1 MYLDFIRPGVLSL
14 MAMVA
19 ADTAQAQ
26 SFVFGAGDTDTLTT
40 RLTDGEY
47 GSATSVIIMQS
58 GETVYEAY
66 FREADAETL
75 HDTRSVT
82 KTITGY
88 AVATAIDDGL
98 LTLSSA
104 ASGFF
109 PDYEPEIAADPRK
122 AQITVEDLLT
132 MSSVMECND
141 WTEFSAGNEER
152 MYLTEDW
159 SRFFWSLPIRGY
171 PSWATPPEE
180 ATYGRAF
187 SYRTAG
193 VQLLGEL
200 VSLAGEQPLT
210 ERIEQRIFEPL
221 GIDNWEWPRNGL
233 GDAHMGGGLR
243 LTSRALASLAELQR
257 ANGVWEGRRILPE
270 SWTIAAIQPRAEI
283 PQTPGFEYGYLWW
296 LLPYEV
302 AGQRY
307 FAAAMNG
314 NGGNRVIVMPEF
326 DLVVVFTNTDYNTRE
341 MHQNAQ
347 AFFETEIVARLSD

>member
-187 SYRTAG
+187 SYCTAG

-200 VSLAGEQPLT
+200 VSRAGEQPLT

-221 GIDNWEWPRNGL
+221 GIDNWEWPRNGP
-233 GDAHMGGGLR
+233 GSWRTWRRWAWNPGAW
-243 LTSRALASLAELQR
+243 TSRR
-257 ANGVWEGRRILPE
+257 
-270 SWTIAAIQPRAEI
+270 
-283 PQTPGFEYGYLWW
+283 
-296 LLPYEV
+296 
-302 AGQRY
+302 
-307 FAAAMNG
+307 
-314 NGGNRVIVMPEF
+314 
-326 DLVVVFTNTDYNTRE
+326 
-341 MHQNAQ
+341 
-347 AFFETEIVARLSD
+347 